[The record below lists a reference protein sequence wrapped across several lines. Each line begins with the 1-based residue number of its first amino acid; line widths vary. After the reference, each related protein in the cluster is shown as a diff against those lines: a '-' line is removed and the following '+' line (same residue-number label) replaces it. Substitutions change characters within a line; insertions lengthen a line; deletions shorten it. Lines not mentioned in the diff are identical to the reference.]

1 MLFTANDDTPG
12 PARARRVLYAAA
24 IGTTA
29 IAALLAWSLAEASN
43 AKRSSTERYRFQ
55 RDNPCPAVTVPE
67 PRRRACPG
75 YVVDHIVPLC
85 AGGEDHRRNMQW
97 LTVEQHREKNAE
109 ELKRCRPAGP
119 GYGGPPRKGER

>member
-1 MLFTANDDTPG
+1 MPHAANDDTQG
-12 PARARRVLYAAA
+12 LAIARRVLYAAA
-24 IGTTA
+24 IG
-29 IAALLAWSLAEASN
+29 AAVGAGLLAWSLADASN
-43 AKRSSTERYRFQ
+43 VKRNSAERYRFQ
-55 RDNPCPAVTVPE
+55 RDHPCPAVTVPAKGS
-67 PRRRACPG
+67 RACPG

-85 AGGEDHRRNMQW
+85 EGGEDHRRNMQW